1 VRRGKGDEEMVR
13 GEVKPLPGGESVENL
28 MFQQIQALSVRVEK
42 DGKRV
47 DDVEL
52 FGLTRDGRVARYILV
67 ADRWL
72 VLSSY
77 RTVTQ

>member
-1 VRRGKGDEEMVR
+1 MAR
-13 GEVKPLPGGESVENL
+13 GEVKPLPGGENVENL
-28 MFQQIQALSVRVEK
+28 VFQQIQALSVRVEK

-52 FGLTRDGRVARYILV
+52 FGLTRNGRVARYNWV
-67 ADRWL
+67 AGRWL